1 MLTRQPMRGFTLVE
15 LLIGITVLG
24 ILLTLG
30 APSFMVWMQNTQ
42 IRTAAD
48 AVLNGLQLARTE
60 AIRRNKTVQFAL
72 GNQTEWTV
80 SVVNPQQQL
89 QYRPMD
95 EGSANAVVQISPG
108 GSTTVT
114 FDALGGRTSNND
126 ASSAIDTV
134 DITSATAS
142 SGVRPLRIVIT
153 PSGSLRMCDPDVNLA
168 AGDPRRCTQ

>member
-1 MLTRQPMRGFTLVE
+1 MLMRRLICGFTLIE

-24 ILLTLG
+24 ILLTLA
-30 APSFMVWMQNTQ
+30 APSFMVWIQNTQ

-80 SVVNPQQQL
+80 SVVSPLQQL
-89 QYRPMD
+89 QYRPMN
-95 EGSANAVVQISPG
+95 EGSANAVVQTSPG
-108 GSTTVT
+108 GSGTVT

-126 ASSAIDTV
+126 ASSPMDSI
-134 DITSATAS
+134 DITSRVTPT
-142 SGVRPLRIVIT
+142 GLRPLRIVIT
-153 PSGSLRMCDPDVNLA
+153 PSGSVRMCDPDPNLKV
-168 AGDPRRCTQ
+168 GDPRRCT

>member
-1 MLTRQPMRGFTLVE
+1 MLMRRSIRGFTLIE

-42 IRTAAD
+42 IRTGAD

-80 SVVNPQQQL
+80 SVVSPLQQL
-89 QYRPMD
+89 QYRPMN
-95 EGSANAVVQISPG
+95 EGSANAVVQTSPG
-108 GSTTVT
+108 GSFMVT
-114 FDALGGRTSNND
+114 FDPLGARTANND
-126 ASSAIDTV
+126 ASSPIDTIN
-134 DITSATAS
+134 ITSSVTPT
-142 SGVRPLRIVIT
+142 GLRPLRIVVS
-153 PSGSLRMCDPDVNLA
+153 PSGSLRMCDPDPNLA